1 MLSVQPRLADGRR
14 LDDIAGS
21 RFFLA
26 VQRELLDELPAD
38 LAARLTASE
47 EITVLS
53 DLELTGELLASV
65 HAGAVCVRPDRYIMG
80 VADSADAL
88 AKLLTRV
95 PFLIPAVR
103 DRGLNFKGLTMSFSP
118 ITHLRHVDLA
128 VPDYNIQVAFYKDHW
143 GLTPVGSDSGVT
155 YFAAEGSPEQYIV
168 RVRNAQDKRI
178 DLVSFGAA
186 DRTAVDGLAQRLGN
200 TGVTLV
206 SEPGDL
212 QTPGGGYGFRFFDLE
227 GRTIEVS
234 AGVAVRAHRK
244 IEVREDIPVRISHVV
259 LNSPEP
265 EKMLAWYSEHLGF
278 RLSDTLNHPRV
289 GDVFYFLRCSPQH
302 HSMAIAR
309 GPHPSLQHVSFELRG
324 IDEYMFGTGRLIRAG
339 FEKIWGPGVTGPGT
353 TPSPIS
359 STPAGTRWSTPPNS
373 RSSTRT
379 AGTRTSTVPTS
390 RKPRTSGARPTR

>member
-1 MLSVQPRLADGRR
+1 
-14 LDDIAGS
+14 
-21 RFFLA
+21 
-26 VQRELLDELPAD
+26 
-38 LAARLTASE
+38 
-47 EITVLS
+47 
-53 DLELTGELLASV
+53 
-65 HAGAVCVRPDRYIMG
+65 
-80 VADSADAL
+80 
-88 AKLLTRV
+88 
-95 PFLIPAVR
+95 
-103 DRGLNFKGLTMSFSP
+103 MSFSP

-128 VPDYNIQVAFYKDHW
+128 VPDYNVQVAFYKDHW

-186 DRTAVDGLAQRLGN
+186 DRTAVDGLAQRLGS

-234 AGVAVRAHRK
+234 AGVAVRTHRK

-289 GDVFYFLRCSPQH
+289 GDVFYFMRCSPQH

-339 FEKIWGPGVTGPGT
+339 FEKIWGPGRHRAGDNTFSYFIDPSGNTMEYTTELEVIDEDRWHPHIYSTDEPETSDQWGT
-353 TPSPIS
+353 SNPMNEFIT
-359 STPAGTRWSTPPNS
+359 ARMFNDLDKGLFVPPP
-373 RSSTRT
+373 
-379 AGTRTSTVPTS
+379 V
-390 RKPRTSGARPTR
+390 